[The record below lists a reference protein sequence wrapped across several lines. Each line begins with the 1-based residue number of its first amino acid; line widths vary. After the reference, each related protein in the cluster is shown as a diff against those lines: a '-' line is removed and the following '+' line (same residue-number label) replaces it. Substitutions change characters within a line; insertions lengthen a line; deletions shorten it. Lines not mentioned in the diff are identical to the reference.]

1 MAKYITED
9 DIEIAV
15 LDRLS
20 HLDFGYDIIKCDAD
34 PSKRENLDDGTGR
47 SSKKECVLPC
57 VLKASLVKIN
67 PHIPESIIDHV
78 VKTLTRDF
86 TGTLLLPTMIYI
98 IKSAIKLR
106 SRCAATAGMT
116 SIS

>member
-20 HLDFGYDIIKCDAD
+20 HPDFGYDIVKCDAD

-57 VLKASLVKIN
+57 ILKALSCQ
-67 PHIPESIIDHV
+67 D
-78 VKTLTRDF
+78 
-86 TGTLLLPTMIYI
+86 
-98 IKSAIKLR
+98 
-106 SRCAATAGMT
+106 
-116 SIS
+116 